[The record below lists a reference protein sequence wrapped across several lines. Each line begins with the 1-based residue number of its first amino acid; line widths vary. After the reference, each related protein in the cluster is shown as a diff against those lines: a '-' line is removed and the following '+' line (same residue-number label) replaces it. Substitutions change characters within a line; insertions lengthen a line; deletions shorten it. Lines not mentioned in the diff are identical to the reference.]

1 METFLADLDKF
12 PLRRLTLC
20 GVPYDGL
27 WHLKHRRG
35 GNSSVEAFQYPQGSP
50 PSAAIAMMTRMCVED
65 ITCPLGRMARRLHP
79 ISMRS
84 ASPIEGF
91 MQTRQTAFQLFI
103 LVVLIV
109 ISTATSISNLVH
121 AKMAATSHTWNRP
134 AAGYSTVGTALSAT
148 PRDKRAP
155 VGHSDPAPR
164 LLNNGEFALF
174 LRKLDTGVLAWKAQ
188 LKSHDV
194 KSLGFSV
201 QESEELERSY
211 NLCLQSL
218 DNTREEIEK
227 LLQKQTLKLDFLLL
241 VDLNDLGR
249 NLDGLDRDLAS
260 TMTDGRNA
268 AAQKSLRYAREVLSI
283 DVALAPYNAGFQHH
297 VLAFAGVI
305 DATLDEA
312 DQDSDQSPAQN

>member
-1 METFLADLDKF
+1 
-12 PLRRLTLC
+12 
-20 GVPYDGL
+20 
-27 WHLKHRRG
+27 
-35 GNSSVEAFQYPQGSP
+35 
-50 PSAAIAMMTRMCVED
+50 
-65 ITCPLGRMARRLHP
+65 
-79 ISMRS
+79 MRN
-84 ASPIEGF
+84 
-91 MQTRQTAFQLFI
+91 RQTAFQLFI
-103 LVVLIV
+103 FAVVILIT
-109 ISTATSISNLVH
+109 TAIYIPNLLH
-121 AKMAATSHTWNRP
+121 AKMPANGQASNRP
-134 AAGYSTVGTALSAT
+134 AVGYSNLLAAPSAI

-155 VGHSDPAPR
+155 VGHSDPGPH
-164 LLNNGEFALF
+164 LLNSGEFALF

-194 KSLGFSV
+194 KSLGLDV
-201 QESEELERSY
+201 QESEELEKSY

-249 NLDGLDRDLAS
+249 NLDGLDRDLAN
-260 TMTDGRNA
+260 TMTDGRNI
-268 AAQKSLRYAREVLSI
+268 AAQKSLRYAREVLGI

-312 DQDSDQSPAQN
+312 DQDSDQPPAQN

>member
-1 METFLADLDKF
+1 
-12 PLRRLTLC
+12 
-20 GVPYDGL
+20 
-27 WHLKHRRG
+27 
-35 GNSSVEAFQYPQGSP
+35 
-50 PSAAIAMMTRMCVED
+50 
-65 ITCPLGRMARRLHP
+65 
-79 ISMRS
+79 
-84 ASPIEGF
+84 

-218 DNTREEIEK
+218 ENTREEIEK

-249 NLDGLDRDLAS
+249 NLDGLDRDLANA
-260 TMTDGRNA
+260 MTDGRNA

>member
-1 METFLADLDKF
+1 
-12 PLRRLTLC
+12 
-20 GVPYDGL
+20 
-27 WHLKHRRG
+27 
-35 GNSSVEAFQYPQGSP
+35 
-50 PSAAIAMMTRMCVED
+50 
-65 ITCPLGRMARRLHP
+65 
-79 ISMRS
+79 
-84 ASPIEGF
+84 

-103 LVVLIV
+103 LVVLIL
-109 ISTATSISNLVH
+109 ISTATSISNLLH
-121 AKMAATSHTWNRP
+121 AKMAATSQIWNRP
-134 AAGYSTVGTALSAT
+134 AVGDSTLRTALAAV

-194 KSLGFSV
+194 KSLGFTV

-249 NLDGLDRDLAS
+249 NLDGLDRDLANA
-260 TMTDGRNA
+260 MTDGRNV

-312 DQDSDQSPAQN
+312 DQDSDQTPAQN

>member
-1 METFLADLDKF
+1 
-12 PLRRLTLC
+12 
-20 GVPYDGL
+20 
-27 WHLKHRRG
+27 
-35 GNSSVEAFQYPQGSP
+35 
-50 PSAAIAMMTRMCVED
+50 
-65 ITCPLGRMARRLHP
+65 
-79 ISMRS
+79 
-84 ASPIEGF
+84 

-103 LVVLIV
+103 LVVLIL
-109 ISTATSISNLVH
+109 ISTATSISNLLH
-121 AKMAATSHTWNRP
+121 AKMAASSQKWNRP
-134 AAGYSTVGTALSAT
+134 VVGYSALRAAPSAI

-155 VGHSDPAPR
+155 TGQSGPAPH
-164 LLNNGEFALF
+164 LLNTGEFALF
-174 LRKLDTGVLAWKAQ
+174 LGKLDTGVLAWKAQ

-194 KSLGFSV
+194 KSLGLDV
-201 QESEELERSY
+201 QESEELEKSY

-249 NLDGLDRDLAS
+249 NLDGLDRDLAN
-260 TMTDGRNA
+260 TMTDGRNI

-312 DQDSDQSPAQN
+312 DQDSDPSPAQN